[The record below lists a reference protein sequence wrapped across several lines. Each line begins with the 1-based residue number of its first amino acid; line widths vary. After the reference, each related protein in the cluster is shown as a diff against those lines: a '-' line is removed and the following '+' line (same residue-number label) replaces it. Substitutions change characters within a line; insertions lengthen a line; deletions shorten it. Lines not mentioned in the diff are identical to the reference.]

1 VPRVYS
7 PTAVPFKDLTKR
19 VFLGKSRDPLDPD
32 VFHKVSLIAFLAWVG
47 LGADGLSSSC
57 YGPEEAF
64 VALGTHRHLAV
75 FLAFATAATVILISA
90 SYSQIIELFPSGG
103 GGYLV
108 ATRLLGRGAGLVS
121 GSALV
126 VDYAMT
132 IAMQVAACVA
142 ALSSLAGGVPQS
154 RQLGYSLVLVAG
166 LIFLNVRGVK
176 ESVQVLLP
184 IFILFLVTHLL
195 LIVFGVGRHL
205 GAVPEVAAAT
215 VTEWKGSVTQ
225 LGLWGTIAILLRAF
239 SMGGGTY
246 TGLEAVS
253 NGLQVLREPRV
264 KTGRKTMTY
273 MAISLSFT
281 AGGLILCYL
290 LTDVHRIEGLTLN
303 AVLIQK
309 LAAEAFGGGTAGA
322 SSLVWLTLLAEGALL
337 LVGAQ
342 AGFLDGPRVLSNMA
356 IDSWIPHRFSL
367 LSERLVTQN
376 GVLVMGGAAIGIL
389 LYTGGSIDVIVVMYS
404 INVFLTFTLSQ
415 LGMCVHWWQVRRE
428 ESSWGRRFAINGVGL
443 LMTATILVVTVVMKF
458 LEGGWVTVLITGSL
472 VGLCL
477 LVRRHYSSVGLL
489 MKRADDVLT
498 TLPRYRPAD
507 VSGAVP
513 KVEPV
518 SRNTPTAV
526 FLVSGFN
533 GLGIHSLLQVQ
544 KYFPRYFKNAVFL
557 SVGVVDSANF
567 KGVDEIEN
575 LKRETERDLN
585 KYVEFARGLGMHAEH
600 HLRIGTDLLDE
611 IVALCHETKERY
623 DRPIFFTSKLLFP
636 DENIVTRALH
646 NQTPFAVQRRLQFEG
661 LQTVILPIQVNV

>member
-1 VPRVYS
+1 MPLRE
-7 PTAVPFKDLTKR
+7 LTKR
-19 VFLGKSRDPLDPD
+19 VFLGKSRDPLDPH
-32 VFHKVSLIAFLAWVG
+32 VFHQLSLVAFLAWVG

-57 YGPEEAF
+57 YGPEELF
-64 VALGTHRHLAV
+64 VNLGSHRQLAV
-75 FLAFATAATVILISA
+75 FLAVATALTVVVISV

-108 ATRLLGRGAGLVS
+108 ATSLLGPGAGVVS

-142 ALSSLAGGVPQS
+142 ALSSLTAGVSPRLQ
-154 RQLGYSLVLVAG
+154 
-166 LIFLNVRGVK
+166 LIFSLALVVFLILINLRGVK
-176 ESVQVLLP
+176 ESVLVLLP
-184 IFILFLVTHLL
+184 IFLLFLVTHILV
-195 LIVFGVGRHL
+195 IAFGIGRHVGAMPELVATTVRETKQTWTTL
-205 GAVPEVAAAT
+205 G
-215 VTEWKGSVTQ
+215 G
-225 LGLWGTIAILLRAF
+225 LGTLALMLKAF

-273 MAISLSFT
+273 MAISLSVT

-290 LTDVHRIEGLTLN
+290 LADVFRQEGQTLN
-303 AVLIQK
+303 AVLVRK
-309 LAAEAFGGGTAGA
+309 LSGEAFGPGA
-322 SSLVWLTLLAEGALL
+322 VATSFVLLTLLAEGALL
-337 LVGAQ
+337 FVGAQ

-356 IDSWIPHRFSL
+356 IDSWVPHRFSL

-376 GVLVMGGAAIGIL
+376 GILVMGLSAIGIL

-404 INVFLTFTLSQ
+404 INVFLTFSLSQ
-415 LGMCVHWWQVRRE
+415 LGMCVHWWQERKTE
-428 ESSWGRRFAINGVGL
+428 ASWGRRFAINGVGL
-443 LMTATILVVTVVMKF
+443 LTTATILVVTVVMKF
-458 LEGGWVTVLITGSL
+458 REGGWVTVLITGSL
-472 VGLCL
+472 IGVCVA
-477 LVRRHYSSVGLL
+477 VRRHYSSIGLL

-498 TLPRYRPAD
+498 TLPRYKPAD
-507 VSGAVP
+507 ISGVTP
-513 KVEPV
+513 KAEPV

-557 SVGVVDSANF
+557 SVGVVDSTKF
-567 KGVDEIEN
+567 KGIHEVEN
-575 LKRETERDLN
+575 LKKETERDLN

-600 HLRIGTDLLDE
+600 HYAVGTDLLDE
-611 IVALCHETKERY
+611 IVRLCKEVKERY
-623 DRPIFFTSKLLFP
+623 DRPIFFASKLIFP
-636 DENIVTRALH
+636 DENMANRLLH

-661 LQTVILPIQVNV
+661 MQTVILPIQVST

>member
-1 VPRVYS
+1 MLL
-7 PTAVPFKDLTKR
+7 KELTKR
-19 VFLGKSRDPLDPD
+19 VFLGKSRDPLDPT

-64 VALGTHRHLAV
+64 VALGSVRHLAV
-75 FLAFATAATVILISA
+75 FLAAATAATVILISA

-142 ALSSLAGGVPQS
+142 ALSSLAGGLPQS
-154 RQLGYSLVLVAG
+154 RQLAWSLLLVAG

-184 IFILFLVTHLL
+184 IFLLFLVTHVL
-195 LIVFGVGRHL
+195 LILFGVGRHVT
-205 GAVPEVAAAT
+205 AIPEVAAAT
-215 VTEWKGSVTQ
+215 AREWSGSVAKI
-225 LGLWGTIAILLRAF
+225 GLWGTVALLLKAF

-253 NGLQVLREPRV
+253 NGVQILREPRV

-290 LTDVHRIEGLTLN
+290 LTNVHRIEGLTLN
-303 AVLIQK
+303 AVLVQR
-309 LAAEAFGGGTAGA
+309 LAAEALGGGTALA
-322 SSLVWLTLLAEGALL
+322 SMAVWLTLLAEGALL

-342 AGFLDGPRVLSNMA
+342 AGFLDGPRVLSSMA
-356 IDSWIPHRFSL
+356 VDSWIPHRFSL

-376 GVLVMGGAAIGIL
+376 GILVMGGAALGIL

-415 LGMCVHWWQVRRE
+415 LGMCVHWWQVRRTE
-428 ESSWGRRFAINGVGL
+428 PSWRHRLAVNGVGL
-443 LMTATILVVTVVMKF
+443 ALTATILVVTVVMKF
-458 LEGGWVTVLITGSL
+458 REGGWVTAAITGSVIAVCIL
-472 VGLCL
+472 I
-477 LVRRHYSSVGLL
+477 RRHYSSVGLL

-498 TLPRYRPAD
+498 TLPRYKSGD
-507 VSGAVP
+507 VSGTAP

-567 KGVDEIEN
+567 KGAGEIEN

-600 HLRIGTDLLDE
+600 HFRIGTDLLDE
-611 IVALCHETKERY
+611 IVELCREVKERY
-623 DRPIFFTSKLLFP
+623 DRPIFFASKLIFP
-636 DENIVTRALH
+636 NENLVTRALH

-661 LQTVILPIQVNV
+661 LQTVILPIQVNP